1 MLENHVINEKL
12 PATQM
17 GVLGL
22 QHVLVM
28 YASAI
33 MVPIILGDALGLS
46 QADIAFLVSADIFTC
61 GIATLL
67 QVIGIKGFAGIRL
80 PVMMGATLMTL
91 PPMIAIGQSE
101 GITAV
106 FGSIIISG
114 LFVVLVSFRVLPKLI
129 KFFPPVVTGSLV
141 TIVGLSLTAVGIR
154 TIAEGAGSPT
164 FGSAGN
170 YLLALLVIV
179 SIMVANRRFTGFLK
193 AIAVL
198 IGLVIGTVV
207 GYFMGMVDFT
217 PVAEASWFHFITP
230 FHFGMPTFS
239 LNGAI
244 AMSLVMTM
252 AMVESVGIFTVIGE
266 ICGVKLNV
274 EDFAKGVR
282 AEGIAQVL
290 GGLFNAF
297 PYMTFSQNAGL
308 MEITGVKS
316 RYTII
321 SAGGILIA
329 LGLLPK
335 FAALAT
341 IIPGPVL
348 GGAMVVVFGM
358 IGVVGIRVLGTL
370 DLTGE
375 NHNLLIVAASLGV
388 GVGIS
393 VTPNLFTD
401 MPQLVQLI
409 CGNGIFMGALTAL
422 LLNLYFNYGEI
433 VKVEEAKVAKAEKA
447 EMPIKASTALSKSR

>member
-1 MLENHVINEKL
+1 MQENHIINEKL

-33 MVPIILGDALGLS
+33 LVPLILGDALGLS

-67 QVIGIKGFAGIRL
+67 QVIGVKGFAGIRL
-80 PVMMGATLMTL
+80 PVIMGATLMTL

-114 LFVVLVSFRVLPKLI
+114 LFVFLVSFRVLPKLV
-129 KFFPPVVTGSLV
+129 KFFPTVVTGSLV

-154 TIAEGAGSPT
+154 TIAGNAASPT
-164 FGSAGN
+164 YGTPGN
-170 YLLALLVIV
+170 YILGLIVIL
-179 SIMVANRRFTGFLK
+179 SIMVMNKHFTGFLK

-198 IGLVIGTVV
+198 IGLVVGTVV
-207 GYFMGMVDFT
+207 GYFMGMVDFA
-217 PVAEASWFHFITP
+217 PVAEAGWFHFITP
-230 FHFGMPTFS
+230 FHFGAPTFS

-252 AMVESVGIFTVIGE
+252 AIVESVGIFTVIGE

-274 EDFAKGVR
+274 EDIARGVR

-290 GGLFNAF
+290 GGIFNAF
-297 PYMTFSQNAGL
+297 PYMTFSENAGL

-321 SAGGILIA
+321 AAGGILIA

-341 IIPGPVL
+341 IIPDPVL

-358 IGVVGIRVLGTL
+358 IGVVGIRMLGTL
-370 DLTGE
+370 DLTGD

-388 GVGIS
+388 GIGIS
-393 VTPNLFTD
+393 VVPDLFVK
-401 MPQLVQLI
+401 MPQLVQLV

-433 VKVEEAKVAKAEKA
+433 VKAEKVSVEEAEAHG
-447 EMPIKASTALSKSR
+447 

>member
-1 MLENHVINEKL
+1 MQGNEVINQKL
-12 PATQM
+12 PAGQM
-17 GVLGL
+17 GILGL

-33 MVPIILGDALGLS
+33 MVPLILGGSLGLS
-46 QADIAFLVSADIFTC
+46 QADVAFLVSADIFTC

-67 QVIGIKGFAGIRL
+67 QVIGIKEFAGIRL

-101 GITAV
+101 GINAV

-114 LFVVLVSFRVLPKLI
+114 LVVVLVSFRLLPKLV

-141 TIVGLSLTAVGIR
+141 TIVGLSLTTVGIR
-154 TIAEGAGSPT
+154 NIAGTAGSAT
-164 FGSAGN
+164 YGSPQN
-170 YLLALLVIV
+170 YLLALIVIGT
-179 SIMVANRRFTGFLK
+179 IMMVNRRFTGFFK

-198 IGLVIGTVV
+198 IGLLVGTVL

-230 FHFGMPTFS
+230 FHFGPPTFS

-244 AMSLVMTM
+244 AMSLVMLM
-252 AMVESVGIFTVIGE
+252 AMVESVGIFTVIGD
-266 ICGVKLNV
+266 ICGVKLEV
-274 EDFAKGVR
+274 DDLSKGVR

-290 GGLFNAF
+290 GGIFNAF

-321 SAGGILIA
+321 AAGGILMA

-358 IGVVGIRVLGTL
+358 IGVVGIRMLSTL

-388 GVGIS
+388 GMGIS
-393 VTPNLFTD
+393 VVDGLFD
-401 MPQLVQLI
+401 KMPQLVQLI

-422 LLNLYFNYGEI
+422 VLNLYFNYGEI
-433 VKVEEAKVAKAEKA
+433 TTKEKA
-447 EMPIKASTALSKSR
+447 EVPLKVSAVPSKTK

>member
-1 MLENHVINEKL
+1 MQGNEVINQKL
-12 PATQM
+12 PAAQM
-17 GVLGL
+17 GILGL

-33 MVPIILGDALGLS
+33 MVPLILGDALGLS

-67 QVIGIKGFAGIRL
+67 QVIGVKGFAGIRL

-106 FGSIIISG
+106 YGSIIISG
-114 LFVVLVSFRVLPKLI
+114 LVVVLVSFRVLPKLV

-141 TIVGLSLTAVGIR
+141 TIVGLSLTTVGIR
-154 TIAEGAGSPT
+154 NIAGTAGSPT
-164 FGSAGN
+164 YGSVQN
-170 YLLALLVIV
+170 YLLAVIV
-179 SIMVANRRFTGFLK
+179 IGTIMVVNRRFTGFFK

-198 IGLVIGTVV
+198 VGLLVGTIA

-217 PVAEASWFHFITP
+217 PVVEASWFHFITP
-230 FHFGMPTFS
+230 FHFGAPTFS

-244 AMSLVMTM
+244 AMSLVMLM
-252 AMVESVGIFTVIGE
+252 AIVESVGIFSVIGD
-266 ICGVKLNV
+266 ICGVKLDV
-274 EDFAKGVR
+274 EDLARGVR

-290 GGLFNAF
+290 GGIFNAF

-321 SAGGILIA
+321 SAGCILIA

-358 IGVVGIRVLGTL
+358 IGVVGIRMLSTL

-388 GVGIS
+388 GMGIS
-393 VTPNLFTD
+393 VVDGLFD
-401 MPQLVQLI
+401 KMPQLVQLI

-422 LLNLYFNYGEI
+422 VLNLYFNYGEI
-433 VKVEEAKVAKAEKA
+433 ATKEKSKTPVKVSPV
-447 EMPIKASTALSKSR
+447 PSRTK

>member
-1 MLENHVINEKL
+1 MRGNDALNAKL

-17 GVLGL
+17 GILGL

-33 MVPIILGDALGLS
+33 MVPLILGDALGLS

-67 QVIGIKGFAGIRL
+67 QVIGLKRFAGIQL
-80 PVMMGATLMTL
+80 PVMMGATLMTM
-91 PPMIAIGQSE
+91 PPMIAIGQTE

-106 FGSIIISG
+106 YGSIIISG
-114 LFVVLVSFRVLPKLI
+114 LVVMLMSFRVLPKI
-129 KFFPPVVTGSLV
+129 VKFFPPVVTGSLV
-141 TIVGLSLTAVGIR
+141 TTVGLSLTAVGIR
-154 TIAEGAGSPT
+154 NIVGTAGSPT
-164 FGSAGN
+164 YNANQN
-170 YLLALLVIV
+170 YLLALIVILT
-179 SIMVANRRFTGFLK
+179 IMFVNKRFTGFFR

-198 IGLVIGTVV
+198 IGMLVGTVI

-217 PVAEASWFHFITP
+217 PVMEASWFHLITP
-230 FHFGMPTFS
+230 FHFGAPTFS

-244 AMSLVMTM
+244 AMSLVMMM
-252 AMVESVGIFTVIGE
+252 AMVESVGIFMVIGD
-266 ICGVKLNV
+266 ICGVKLTV
-274 EDFAKGVR
+274 DDLSRGVR

-290 GGLFNAF
+290 GGIFNAF

-316 RYTII
+316 RYTIMA
-321 SAGGILIA
+321 AGGILIA

-341 IIPGPVL
+341 IIPTPVL

-358 IGVVGIRVLGTL
+358 IGVVGIRVLSSL
-370 DLTGE
+370 DLSGD
-375 NHNLLIVAASLGV
+375 NHNLLIVAVSLGV
-388 GVGIS
+388 GIGIS
-393 VTPNLFTD
+393 VVDGLFVN

-409 CGNGIFMGALTAL
+409 CSNGIFMGAFTAL
-422 LLNLYFNYGEI
+422 VLNLYFNYGEI
-433 VKVEEAKVAKAEKA
+433 MGKEEEKAGNRVKV
-447 EMPIKASTALSKSR
+447 STPLSRSH